1 MCAGPPGS
9 RDQVPGLVLLARWT
23 FLFSFRC
30 GRTCGFAGVGSSVW
44 CTTAGLVCAMDMFT
58 QGLAHFANA
67 RRWLTEREQ
76 RGKQSPLSAPSL
88 LRPAAPCQPV
98 SPVPDVRHGVLG
110 SCRRAVAA
118 VWAREF
124 FLFWVARTQTTSD
137 HDQTHTVCFSL
148 GVQSVVSVASYTKLY
163 IHVGLPREVHRLWR
177 DVVPFQL
184 QGSSLWPYHPR
195 SMLQRRSTRTWQRG
209 GSSVKDV
216 AQNMRGDQS

>member
-1 MCAGPPGS
+1 LKSSQTRGWVGN
-9 RDQVPGLVLLARWT
+9 D
-23 FLFSFRC
+23 C
-30 GRTCGFAGVGSSVW
+30 GRVCFWLAGLSYSRFVAGERAKKCGFAGVGSSVW

-98 SPVPDVRHGVLG
+98 FSVPDVRNGVLG

-148 GVQSVVSVASYTKLY
+148 GC
-163 IHVGLPREVHRLWR
+163 
-177 DVVPFQL
+177 
-184 QGSSLWPYHPR
+184 SLWLAWRVIESY
-195 SMLQRRSTRTWQRG
+195 
-209 GSSVKDV
+209 
-216 AQNMRGDQS
+216 